1 MLLQIQTVWGQKFR
15 HILRFNYFFFFFVM
29 MIRNDISTKIL
40 NKSVRKKYSYLG
52 PPRGSSSCVQI
63 YLWKISNS
71 SQFCIISS
79 FLHLDLLLSLQLP
92 KWAICILVSTIILFF
107 QKWYSMILLV
117 KHKLFTSLS
126 NVSHTVVKEY
136 FLFKN
141 LLL

>member
-71 SQFCIISS
+71 SHLCIISFFAS
-79 FLHLDLLLSLQLP
+79 WP
-92 KWAICILVSTIILFF
+92 VAIITTSKMGNLYFGQHYHPFF

-136 FLFKN
+136 FLFKW
-141 LLL
+141 